1 MTSRPVSAPRNEYV
15 NELAYID
22 LLGLD
27 RVGRHDSTHG
37 SGRVERTTVRKCPWE
52 CFSEHLE

>member
-1 MTSRPVSAPRNEYV
+1 MTSEPVSAPRNEYV
-15 NELAYID
+15 DELTYLD

-37 SGRVERTTVRKCPWE
+37 SGRVERTTVRKC
-52 CFSEHLE
+52 S